1 MEDFRDRLKAVQ
13 QQQDGLLKDYQA
25 LIKEYESSDL
35 VNENEALKKE
45 NKENKL
51 ILAELGAQ
59 VLKLRRDNSELQ
71 TALTE
76 QILDEK
82 LGILRVSRQKLQTYF
97 ASQSNAYLDRLT
109 SFEQEIRRRIE
120 AMYRKCSSEL
130 GQDQTEIAG
139 MLGEVQLKLNESIV
153 LRRQWQREAEQSL
166 RGAMDSRHDIFAAEG
181 VSEETLQRRRKQNRI
196 EMKIGLNWIN

>member
-35 VNENEALKKE
+35 VSENEALKKE

-109 SFEQEIRRRIE
+109 SFEQEIRQRIE
-120 AMYRKCSSEL
+120 VMYRKGSSEL
-130 GQDQTEIAG
+130 GQDQTQIAG
-139 MLGEVQLKLNESIV
+139 MLGEVQTKLNESIL
-153 LRRQWQREAEQSL
+153 LRRHWQREA
-166 RGAMDSRHDIFAAEG
+166 
-181 VSEETLQRRRKQNRI
+181 
-196 EMKIGLNWIN
+196 